1 MADITNLKSRML
13 SRMPGRTDSELGA
26 WLLES
31 SIEHGFTNVS
41 EVPAEKETQVMLY
54 ARYIGLQAK
63 AAETAENAALGFK
76 GININKSGASAN
88 YTAQIQQAW
97 KDYKRAGGTLS
108 VGRSTM
114 LSMSRSDGR

>member
-1 MADITNLKSRML
+1 MADIANLKSRLL
-13 SRMPGRTDSELGA
+13 SRMPGRTDSELGS

-31 SIEHGFTNVS
+31 SIEHGFTSVS

-54 ARYIGLQAK
+54 AKYIGLQAK

-76 GININKSGASAN
+76 GINVNKSGASGN
-88 YTAQIQQAW
+88 YNAQIQQAW

-108 VGRSTM
+108 SGRSTM
-114 LSMSRSDGR
+114 LSMARPDGR